1 MFLGQKVKSAFFYDD
16 YSDSYFGGEIF
27 ENLCISFLNKELH
40 NMDFEKLKEL
50 NEKDEYDML
59 SSFFHV
65 MLKRENAVK
74 LKRFKSQI
82 RELVGDIPY
91 IEFLINCGYREE
103 AKRLIEKQLVE
114 WRHKIQTVLPD

>member
-1 MFLGQKVKSAFFYDD
+1 
-16 YSDSYFGGEIF
+16 
-27 ENLCISFLNKELH
+27 
-40 NMDFEKLKEL
+40 
-50 NEKDEYDML
+50 
-59 SSFFHV
+59 